1 MSLSDAT
8 AAIAYAW
15 SLAAVESIISTGGV
29 GDISRLLDR
38 IATAPSTA
46 AALDD
51 ALRTNCDDLLQQ
63 TVAYLKREYVR

>member
-1 MSLSDAT
+1 
-8 AAIAYAW
+8 W

-46 AALDD
+46 AALGDT
-51 ALRTNCDDLLQQ
+51 LRTNYGDLLQH
-63 TVAYLKREYVR
+63 TIAYLRHQYIH